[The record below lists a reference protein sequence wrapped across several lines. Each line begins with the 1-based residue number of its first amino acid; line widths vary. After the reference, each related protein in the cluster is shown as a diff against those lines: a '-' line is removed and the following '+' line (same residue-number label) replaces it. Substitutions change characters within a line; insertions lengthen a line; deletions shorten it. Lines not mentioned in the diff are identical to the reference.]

1 MEETI
6 LATMRSEEI
15 HDWSARQLL
24 KKAGVLDK
32 LAFYDALRSL
42 KDRRMILLDRE
53 HNAKLIPVG
62 EDVEATLVSLSK
74 NFGFA
79 RPDGGGDDIFIHGSA
94 LQGALVATR
103 SSSRHSQGRP
113 RPLRPC
119 APHRRAQACA
129 DDRHGEYHR

>member
-1 MEETI
+1 
-6 LATMRSEEI
+6 
-15 HDWSARQLL
+15 
-24 KKAGVLDK
+24 
-32 LAFYDALRSL
+32 
-42 KDRRMILLDRE
+42 MILLDRE

-94 LQGALVATR
+94 LQGALVGDKIIVGDIR
-103 SSSRHSQGRP
+103 KDDR

-119 APHRRAQACA
+119 APHRRAQARA